1 MTTAS
6 STTSSTSSLLQQAA
20 QSILSGATKS
30 TLDVNSLVS
39 ALVTAKTAGQTAAIS
54 TAQST
59 DNTTLSA
66 LGTMKSS
73 LSALQTAL
81 AGLSDGT
88 AFTAL
93 TATMSGTGIT
103 ASTTTGVVAGN
114 YSINVQ
120 QLAQANQISSA
131 AYASN
136 ATLGTGTVTVGVGT
150 NSMSVTLNSTN
161 NTLSGLASAIN
172 SASTNPGVTASVVTA
187 ADGQHLVL
195 TSTTTGAAN
204 TVTISG
210 GAGVDAGLQ
219 TASFTQVTAAQDAKL
234 TISGS
239 TVTSA
244 SNTVTGA
251 LSGVTLQLTSA
262 AVGTTQTLSVAT
274 NNNTIQQ
281 TITNFAAAYNS
292 WITNEQSLSSFNT
305 STSTA
310 GPLLGD
316 AMLNSAV
323 NGLASIV
330 SSGVTS
336 NGTTYSLAQIGLDLQ
351 DNGTI
356 VVNSATLSSALTSS
370 PASVQAL
377 FNGTNGIG
385 QQLNSFIDSYT
396 TSTTGQIDQRTAT
409 INSDLTSLTDQ
420 QTALTDYQNTLTA
433 QYNAQFTALNTLM
446 TQTANNTSYLN
457 QLFGGNGSA
466 GTLNKT
472 A

>member
-6 STTSSTSSLLQQAA
+6 STTSSTNSLLQQAA

-39 ALVTAKTAGQTAAIS
+39 ALVTAKTAGQAAAIS

-66 LGTMKSS
+66 LGSMKSS

-93 TATMSGTGIT
+93 GATMSGTGVT
-103 ASTTTGVVAGN
+103 ATTTTGVVAGS
-114 YSINVQ
+114 YSVNVQ
-120 QLAQANQISSA
+120 KIATANQISSG
-131 AYASN
+131 AYASG
-136 ATLGTGTVTVGVGT
+136 ATLGTGTVTVGLGSS
-150 NSMSVTLNSTN
+150 SMSITLDSTN

-172 SASTNPGVTASVVTA
+172 SSSTNPGVTASVVTA
-187 ADGQHLVL
+187 SDGQHLVL
-195 TSTTTGAAN
+195 TSTKTGAAN

-219 TASFTQVTAAQDAKL
+219 TGSFTQVTAAQDAQL

-251 LSGVTLQLTSA
+251 LSGVTLTLTSA

-274 NNNTIQQ
+274 DNSSIEK
-281 TITNFAAAYNS
+281 TITSFVSAYNS
-292 WITNEQSLSSFNT
+292 WISTQKALSSYDQ
-305 STSTA
+305 SSSSA

-323 NGLASIV
+323 NGIASIV
-330 SSGVTS
+330 SGGVTS

-351 DNGTI
+351 NDGTI
-356 VVNSATLSSALTSS
+356 KLNTTTLESALSTSPS
-370 PASVQAL
+370 SVQAL

-385 QQLNSFIDSYT
+385 EQLNAFVNSYT
-396 TSTTGQIDQRTAT
+396 TSTTGQIDQRTTT
-409 INSDLTSLTDQ
+409 INADLTSLTDQ
-420 QTALTDYQNTLTA
+420 KTALRII
-433 QYNAQFTALNTLM
+433 
-446 TQTANNTSYLN
+446 
-457 QLFGGNGSA
+457 
-466 GTLNKT
+466 KT
-472 A
+472 R

>member
-6 STTSSTSSLLQQAA
+6 STTSSTNSLLQQAA

-39 ALVTAKTAGQTAAIS
+39 ALVTAKTAGQAAAIS

-66 LGTMKSS
+66 LGSMKSS

-81 AGLSDGT
+81 AGLSDGS

-93 TATMSGTGIT
+93 TPTMSGTGVT
-103 ASTTTGVVAGN
+103 ATTTTGVVAGS

-120 QLAQANQISSA
+120 QLAQANQISSG

-136 ATLGTGTVTVGVGT
+136 ATLGTGTVTIGVGT
-150 NSMSVTLNSTN
+150 GSMSITLDSTN

-172 SASTNPGVTASVVTA
+172 SASNNPGLTASVVTA
-187 ADGQHLVL
+187 SDGQHLVL
-195 TSTTTGAAN
+195 TSTKTGAAN

-219 TASFTQVTAAQDAKL
+219 TASFTQATPAQDAKL

-239 TVTSA
+239 TITSA

-274 NNNTIQQ
+274 NNSTIQQ
-281 TITNFAAAYNS
+281 TITSFANAYNS
-292 WITNEQSLSSFNT
+292 WITSEQSLSSFNSTT
-305 STSTA
+305 SSA

-323 NGLASIV
+323 NGLASII
-330 SSGVTS
+330 SGGVTS
-336 NGTTYSLAQIGLDLQ
+336 SGTTYSLAQIGLDLQ

-356 VVNSATLSSALTSS
+356 VVDATKLSSALSSS

-396 TSTTGQIDQRTAT
+396 ASTTGQIDQRTAT
-409 INSDLTSLTDQ
+409 INSDLSSLTDQ

-446 TQTANNTSYLN
+446 TQMQNNTSYLN

-466 GTLNKT
+466 GTMNK

>member
-6 STTSSTSSLLQQAA
+6 STTTSTNSLLQQAA

-39 ALVTAKTAGQTAAIS
+39 ALVTAKTAGQAAAIS

-93 TATMSGTGIT
+93 AATMSGTGVT
-103 ASTTTGVVAGN
+103 ATTTSSAVAGS

-120 QLAQANQISSA
+120 QLAQANQISSG
-131 AYASN
+131 AYATN
-136 ATLGTGTVTVGVGT
+136 ATLGTGTVTVGVGS
-150 NSMSVTLNSTN
+150 NSMSITLDSTN

-172 SASTNPGVTASVVTA
+172 SASNNPGVTASVVTA
-187 ADGQHLVL
+187 GDGQHLVL

-210 GAGVDAGLQ
+210 GAGVNAGLQ
-219 TASFTQVTAAQDAKL
+219 TASFTQVTAAQDAKVA
-234 TISGS
+234 ISGS

-251 LSGVTLQLTSA
+251 LTGVTLQLTSA

-274 NNNTIQQ
+274 NNSTIQQ
-281 TITNFAAAYNS
+281 TITNFAQAYNS
-292 WITNEQSLSSFNT
+292 WIANQQSLSSFNS
-305 STSTA
+305 STSAA

-316 AMLNSAV
+316 AMLNSVV
-323 NGLASIV
+323 NGIASII
-330 SSGVTS
+330 SNGVTS

-351 DNGTI
+351 NNGTI
-356 VVNSATLSSALTSS
+356 VVDSTKLSSALASS

-377 FNGTNGIG
+377 FNGTNGVG
-385 QQLNSFIDSYT
+385 QQLNTFINSYT
-396 TSTTGQIDQRTAT
+396 ESSIGQIDQRTAT

-433 QYNAQFTALNTLM
+433 QYNAQFTALNNLM
-446 TQTANNTSYLN
+446 TQMANNTSYLN
-457 QLFGGNGSA
+457 QLFGGGGLSGS
-466 GTLNKT
+466 LNKS

>member
-6 STTSSTSSLLQQAA
+6 STTSSTNSLLQQAA

-39 ALVTAKTAGQTAAIS
+39 ALVTAKTAGQAAAIS

-73 LSALQTAL
+73 LSALQSAL

-93 TATMSGTGIT
+93 TATMGGTGVT
-103 ASTTTGVVAGN
+103 ASTTTGAVAGS

-136 ATLGTGTVTVGVGT
+136 ATLGTGTVTVGVGAK
-150 NSMSVTLNSTN
+150 SMSITLDSTN

-172 SASTNPGVTASVVTA
+172 SASANPGVTASVVTA

-244 SNTVTGA
+244 TNTVTGA
-251 LSGVTLQLTSA
+251 LTGVTLQLAST

-316 AMLNSAV
+316 AMLNSVV

-330 SSGVTS
+330 SNGVTS

-356 VVNSATLSSALTSS
+356 VVNSATLSSALASS

-385 QQLNSFIDSYT
+385 QQLNSFVNAYT
-396 TSTTGQIDQRTAT
+396 ESTTGQIDQRTAT
-409 INSDLTSLTDQ
+409 ITSDLTSLTDQ
-420 QTALTDYQNTLTA
+420 QTALTDYQNTLAA

-446 TQTANNTSYLN
+446 TQMANNTSYLN

-466 GTLNKT
+466 GTLNKS
-472 A
+472 